1 MVKIGPAIGAGAVN
15 MAQPS
20 NNGSISTTPDMALID
35 DLYEAIEQHPP
46 AIEAR
51 KLLVQHYLL
60 VGWTDAANDAIAEL
74 LKLVSKDEM
83 TKISSS
89 ASIANAL
96 QPEPRA
102 STPTTPTITYKPI
115 LPLHIDG
122 LQSASREFA
131 KDYEALRERA
141 KKLQNELRLVS
152 NLPLQHANALIFE
165 KLTHDINALADGHI
179 RLAVRVRQPGSVK
192 LVARKMEG
200 KPHQALEIAISD
212 LTDMANWLRRADGQ
226 QPTLDNDAVR
236 EALAKRVRALIAA
249 LPAELQ
255 DHASSALMHVEH
267 EILRRE
273 YVCKETML
281 GGDPIADIP
290 RANFWVSEDG
300 YAWDMEELAEAIK
313 SNDGVM
319 RNPLSK
325 QMFTPND
332 VRAIIKHPLGKG
344 LAALQIEQSKL
355 SKGVRPATVKRLA
368 DLAKVLGADMSDD
381 QMASRHAIDGFLA
394 YVATLPDT
402 EQKSIDKL
410 RVPAKDSHTGL
421 PFDSTI
427 GEAVRDAQGNRVC
440 IHKTAEFIGQA
451 ARHLA

>member
-1 MVKIGPAIGAGAVN
+1 MVKIGPAIGAGPVN
-15 MAQPS
+15 MAQPL
-20 NNGSISTTPDMALID
+20 NNGSISTAPDMALINE
-35 DLYEAIEQHPP
+35 LYDAIEQHPP

-60 VGWTDAANDAIAEL
+60 VGWTDAANDAITEL
-74 LKLVSKDEM
+74 LKLASKDDL

-89 ASIANAL
+89 ASTANTL
-96 QPEPRA
+96 QAEPRA
-102 STPTTPTITYKPI
+102 STPTTTYKPI
-115 LPLHIDG
+115 LPLHIDDS
-122 LQSASREFA
+122 QSASQEFA
-131 KDYEALRERA
+131 KDYGALRERA

-152 NLPLQHANALIFE
+152 NLPLQHENALIFE

-212 LTDMANWLRRADGQ
+212 LTDMANWLRLADSQ

-273 YVCKETML
+273 YVCKETMI

-300 YAWDMEELAEAIK
+300 YAWDMEELAQAIK

-368 DLAKVLGADMSDD
+368 ELAKVLGADMSDD
-381 QMASRHAIDGFLA
+381 QMASRHAIDDFLA

-427 GEAVRDAQGNRVC
+427 GEAVRDAKGNRVC

>member
-1 MVKIGPAIGAGAVN
+1 MVKIGPAIGAGVVT

-20 NNGSISTTPDMALID
+20 NIGSILTTPDMTLVNE
-35 DLYEAIEQHPP
+35 LYEAIELNPP

-51 KLLVQHYLL
+51 KLLVEHYLL

-74 LKLVSKDEM
+74 LKLVPKDEM
-83 TKISSS
+83 AKISTLAPTVNAVQPEPKASTP
-89 ASIANAL
+89 SIAN
-96 QPEPRA
+96 
-102 STPTTPTITYKPI
+102 KPI
-115 LPLHIDG
+115 SPLHIDD

-131 KDYEALRERA
+131 KDYTTLRERA
-141 KKLQNELRLVS
+141 QKLQNELRLVG
-152 NLPLQHANALIFE
+152 NLPLQRENAHIFE

-179 RLAVRVRQPGSVK
+179 RIAVRARQPGSVK
-192 LVARKMEG
+192 VVARKMED

-212 LTDMANWLRRADGQ
+212 LTDMANWLRAADGQ
-226 QPTLDNDAVR
+226 QHTLDNDAVR

-249 LPAELQ
+249 LPTELQ
-255 DHASSALMHVEH
+255 DHASTALMHVEH
-267 EILRRE
+267 EVLRRE
-273 YVCKETML
+273 YVCKETLL
-281 GGDPIADIP
+281 GDDPIADIP

-300 YAWDMEELAEAIK
+300 YAWDMEELAQAIK

-332 VRAIIKHPLGKG
+332 VRAIVKHPLGKG
-344 LAALQIEQSKL
+344 LGALQIEQSKL
-355 SKGVRPATVKRLA
+355 RKGVRPATVKRLA
-368 DLAKVLGADMSDD
+368 DLAKVLKADMSDD
-381 QMASRHAIDGFLA
+381 QMASRHAIDDFLA

>member
-1 MVKIGPAIGAGAVN
+1 

-20 NNGSISTTPDMALID
+20 NIESISTTPDMALINE
-35 DLYEAIEQHPP
+35 LYEAIEQHPP

-51 KLLVQHYLL
+51 KLLVQHFLL

-74 LKLVSKDEM
+74 LKLASKDEM
-83 TKISSS
+83 TEISSL

-102 STPTTPTITYKPI
+102 STPKATYKPI
-115 LPLHIDG
+115 SPLHIDD
-122 LQSASREFA
+122 LQSASRGFA
-131 KDYEALRERA
+131 KDYVALRERA
-141 KKLQNELRLVS
+141 QKLQNELRLVS
-152 NLPLQHANALIFE
+152 NLSLQHANALTFE

-212 LTDMANWLRRADGQ
+212 LTDMANWLRLADGQ

-267 EILRRE
+267 EILQRE

-300 YAWDMEELAEAIK
+300 YAWDMEELAQAIK

>member
-1 MVKIGPAIGAGAVN
+1 MVKVGPAGVVN

-20 NNGSISTTPDMALID
+20 NIGSISTTPDMTLINE
-35 DLYEAIEQHPP
+35 LYEAIEQHPP

-51 KLLVQHYLL
+51 KLLVEHYFL
-60 VGWTDAANDAIAEL
+60 VGWAEAAGDALAEL
-74 LKLVSKDEM
+74 SELTSKDE
-83 TKISSS
+83 ISTL
-89 ASIANAL
+89 ASKANAL
-96 QPEPRA
+96 QRKPKA
-102 STPTTPTITYKPI
+102 STPTTAYKPI
-115 LPLHIDG
+115 SPVHIDD
-122 LQSASREFA
+122 LQSTSQEFA
-131 KDYEALRERA
+131 KDYKALRERA

-152 NLPLQHANALIFE
+152 NLPLPHGNAFTFE
-165 KLTHDINALADGHI
+165 KLTHDINALTDGHV
-179 RLAVRVRQPGSVK
+179 RLAVRARQPGGVK
-192 LVARKMEG
+192 VVARKMEG
-200 KPHQALEIAISD
+200 KRLQALEIAISD
-212 LTDMANWLRRADGQ
+212 LTDMANWLRVADGQ
-226 QPTLDNDAVR
+226 RPALDNDAVR

-255 DHASSALMHVEH
+255 DHASTALMHVEH
-267 EILRRE
+267 EVLRRE
-273 YVCKETML
+273 YVCKETMV

-300 YAWDMEELAEAIK
+300 YAWDMEELAQAIK

-344 LAALQIEQSKL
+344 LGALQVEQSKL

-381 QMASRHAIDGFLA
+381 QMASRHAIDAFLA

-440 IHKTAEFIGQA
+440 VHKTADFIGQA

>member
-1 MVKIGPAIGAGAVN
+1 MVKIGPAIGAGVAN

-20 NNGSISTTPDMALID
+20 NIGSISTTPDMTLINE
-35 DLYEAIEQHPP
+35 LYEAIEQHPP

-60 VGWTDAANDAIAEL
+60 VGWTEAADYALAEL
-74 LKLVSKDEM
+74 SKLLSKDKM
-83 TKISSS
+83 TKISTL
-89 ASIANAL
+89 ASTANAL
-96 QPEPRA
+96 QREPKA
-102 STPTTPTITYKPI
+102 STPTTAYKPI
-115 LPLHIDG
+115 SPIHIDD
-122 LQSASREFA
+122 LHSTSREFA
-131 KDYEALRERA
+131 KDYKALRERA

-152 NLPLQHANALIFE
+152 NLPLQHGNALIFE
-165 KLTHDINALADGHI
+165 KLTRDINALADGHI
-179 RLAVRVRQPGSVK
+179 RHAVRARQPGSVK
-192 LVARKMEG
+192 IIARKMEG

-212 LTDMANWLRRADGQ
+212 LTDMANWLRVTDGQ

-249 LPAELQ
+249 LPTELQ
-255 DHASSALMHVEH
+255 DHASTALMHVEH
-267 EILRRE
+267 EVLRRE

-300 YAWDMEELAEAIK
+300 YAWDMEELAQAIK

-344 LAALQIEQSKL
+344 LGALQIEQSKL

-368 DLAKVLGADMSDD
+368 DLAKVLQADMSDD

-440 IHKTAEFIGQA
+440 VHKTAEFIGQA
-451 ARHLA
+451 AKHLA